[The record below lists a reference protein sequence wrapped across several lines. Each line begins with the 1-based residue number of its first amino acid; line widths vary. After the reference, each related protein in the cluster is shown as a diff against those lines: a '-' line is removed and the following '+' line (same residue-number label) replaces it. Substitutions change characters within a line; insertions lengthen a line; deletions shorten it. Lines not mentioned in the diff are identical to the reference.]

1 MSAVATAIVGG
12 AVVSGYMAKSGA
24 ENAADTQAAA
34 SDRAS
39 QLQYQQFQDT
49 QKLLQ
54 PYVTAGQGSLGL
66 GGYAPYIQG
75 GQNAYA
81 QLSNLAGL
89 NGVNAQNQAIDA
101 IQSSPTFLAQIQQG
115 ENAMRQ
121 NAAATGG
128 LRGGNF
134 QNALMQYR
142 PTLLANNIA
151 SQMSTLGGLAS
162 TGLNATQNLTQL
174 GQAAAAGVGSAGQN
188 MAANVG
194 NLMGQSAAAQANA
207 QIAAA
212 NAYGNIGSSAIKAA
226 GMYYGGTNYNG
237 MNGLPSS
244 YSTEWGTIP
253 GSQQSAMLAAQT
265 YGV

>member
-1 MSAVATAIVGG
+1 MSGAYTAAAIVGG
-12 AVVSGYMAKSGA
+12 SVISGYMASEGA
-24 ENAADTQAAA
+24 QNAADTQAAA
-34 SDRAS
+34 SDRAA
-39 QLQYQQFQDT
+39 QLQYQQFQET
-49 QKLLQ
+49 QKTLAPFVQ
-54 PYVTAGQGSLGL
+54 AGQNAI
-66 GGYAPYIQG
+66 GGFSPYIQG

-89 NGVNAQNQAIDA
+89 NGVNAQNQAINA

-151 SQMSTLGGLAS
+151 NQMSTLGGLAS
-162 TGLNATQNLTQL
+162 SGLTASQNLLQQ
-174 GQAAAAGVGSAGQN
+174 GQNAAANTGTASMN
-188 MAANVG
+188 TAANIG
-194 NLMGQSAAAQANA
+194 NLMGQSASAQANA

-226 GMYYGGTNYNG
+226 GMYYGG